1 MTSFNQA
8 RSDKSGFPFHW
19 RPHATKQS
27 TIRGMFWEFEIE
39 KQEDDLCANFF
50 FITVLQ
56 ANKKLNRMPWP
67 ANFSH

>member
-1 MTSFNQA
+1 
-8 RSDKSGFPFHW
+8 
-19 RPHATKQS
+19 
-27 TIRGMFWEFEIE
+27 MFWEFEIE

-56 ANKKLNRMPWP
+56 ANKKLNTRMPWP